1 MKAPE
6 KHPKKDLSARARQ
19 VLDVIYRIGEVSAAD
34 ILREVPDVPSYSA
47 VRSIL
52 RALEKKGLVQHH
64 EKGLRYV
71 YLPTTP
77 KEVASRSAMERL
89 LDTFFEGSP
98 EYALQALVDVS
109 RERDTKIDF
118 DQLEKLIQAAAQEGR

>member
-1 MKAPE
+1 MKE
-6 KHPKKDLSARARQ
+6 LSARARQ
-19 VLDVIYRIGEVSAAD
+19 VLDVVYRIGEVSAAD

-52 RALEKKGLVQHH
+52 RSLEKKGLVQHH

-77 KEVASRSAMERL
+77 KEEASRSAMARL

-98 EYALQALVDVS
+98 EYALQALMDVS
-109 RERDTKIDF
+109 RDRETRIDF
-118 DQLEKLIQAAAQEGR
+118 EQLEKLIEAAHKEGR